1 MVHVIDEY
9 YENIAEPNKGCL
21 LALRK
26 IILQQDTLITE
37 AQKWGMPCFCYK
49 NRIFCYLSMDRHKN
63 LPYLMMVEG
72 RYLDIP
78 ILETGKR
85 TKMKVLIIDSSKD
98 IPLNTINDI
107 LQTALNLYRSATPKI
122 KTK

>member
-1 MVHVIDEY
+1 
-9 YENIAEPNKGCL
+9 
-21 LALRK
+21 
-26 IILQQDTLITE
+26 
-37 AQKWGMPCFCYK
+37 
-49 NRIFCYLSMDRHKN
+49 MDRHKN
-63 LPYLMMVEG
+63 FPYLMMVKV

-107 LQTALNLYRSATPKI
+107 LKTALNLYRSGIPKI
-122 KTK
+122 KNK